1 MISKIIFGFIDN
13 TVGNNFIQRYHNS
26 LITSNGIANLSDIYL
41 KLNTNVV
48 NKVDVTDSDF

>member
-13 TVGNNFIQRYHNS
+13 TVGNTFITKYHNG
-26 LITSNGIANLSDIYL
+26 LITSNGVANLADIYI